1 LGDSN
6 QDGMDYHGAFERGA
20 VWRMTWRG
28 SKWVLLGEHDLDLLR
43 KRLPIQDRQTRGLQ
57 IYSCFRN
64 EMSKQ
69 VPRGQHEAKGSVS
82 LRLLAMRESRG
93 DGVPDVSQ
101 PRGPNPTQRSTRL
114 KALGRGVVY
123 QSDWSLHCTL
133 SSLHL
138 RGYPSG
144 TGTRSRASR
153 QKGQRRQQRK
163 LCRSA
168 PT

>member
-1 LGDSN
+1 MGDSG
-6 QDGMDYHGAFERGA
+6 QDGSGYCGAFERDA

-28 SKWVLLGEHDLDLLR
+28 SMWVVSREHDLDLLR

-82 LRLLAMRESRG
+82 LQLLAMRERRG
-93 DGVPDVSQ
+93 DGVADVSQ
-101 PRGPNPTQRSTRL
+101 PRGSNPTQRSTRL
-114 KALGRGVVY
+114 KALGRGGAY
-123 QSDWSLHCTL
+123 QSDWSLHCTEP
-133 SSLHL
+133 SLHL
-138 RGYPSG
+138 RGYLLG

-163 LCRSA
+163 LCRSV